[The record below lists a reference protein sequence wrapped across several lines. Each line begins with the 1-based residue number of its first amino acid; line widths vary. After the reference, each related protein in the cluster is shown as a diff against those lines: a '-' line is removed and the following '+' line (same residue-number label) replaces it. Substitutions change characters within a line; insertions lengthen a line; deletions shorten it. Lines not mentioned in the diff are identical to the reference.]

1 MFRSADNSDPVDGA
15 DPFRIS
21 PNDPEALKAGSSIA
35 IIPDKIPVSDAS
47 SGLLPLL
54 ISMERSLNIS
64 RFCVYGRFGAALHK
78 STTRYLSLA
87 WYQALKP
94 AV

>member
-21 PNDPEALKAGSSIA
+21 PNDPEALKASSSIA

-47 SGLLPLL
+47 SGHPPYKLEKIFTYFEVPSLQPLRGGVAQ
-54 ISMERSLNIS
+54 I
-64 RFCVYGRFGAALHK
+64 Y
-78 STTRYLSLA
+78 
-87 WYQALKP
+87 
-94 AV
+94 